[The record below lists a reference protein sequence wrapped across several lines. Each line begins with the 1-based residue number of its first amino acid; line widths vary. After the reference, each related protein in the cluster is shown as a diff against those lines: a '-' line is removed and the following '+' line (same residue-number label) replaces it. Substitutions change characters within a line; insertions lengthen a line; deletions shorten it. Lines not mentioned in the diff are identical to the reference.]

1 MTDRVAQV
9 VQHLPSKC
17 GTLSSTPGTSGKKK
31 KSIGLL
37 SLNYK

>member
-31 KSIGLL
+31 KHWIIEFKL
-37 SLNYK
+37 